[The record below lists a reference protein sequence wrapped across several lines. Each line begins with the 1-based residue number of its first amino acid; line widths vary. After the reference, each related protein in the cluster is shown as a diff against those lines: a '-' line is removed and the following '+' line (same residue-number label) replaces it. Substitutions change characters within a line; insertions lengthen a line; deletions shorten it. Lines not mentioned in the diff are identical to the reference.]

1 MRAVIVLLMLTG
13 FAWSA
18 SAEVPAT
25 KSPEEVV
32 VRLTAAIDIDTD
44 GKVAALKWV
53 NEKPSLKMF
62 TNAVTPE
69 VTQWKFEPGTLNG
82 VPAATRTY
90 LTLALLAKANEAGG
104 ISLSVKAAST
114 GMNLSNPV
122 VPSYPAAGVVSGV
135 SAVVRA
141 IVDFDVN
148 GKGTIRST
156 EYTASRS
163 RYEKHFLKAVTAA
176 VDAWRVEPETVGGRP
191 VAGTVSIPFV
201 FCVQGDWCAKRRA
214 AAKGEGNPTPVALDS
229 AAKLRSEVEGLS
241 IGSIAS

>member
-1 MRAVIVLLMLTG
+1 MRAVVVFLMLAG
-13 FAWSA
+13 FGWNA
-18 SAEVPAT
+18 SAEAPA

-44 GKVAALKWV
+44 GKVTALKWL
-53 NEKPSLKMF
+53 NEKPALNVF

-82 VPAATRTY
+82 APAATRTY
-90 LTLALLAKANEAGG
+90 LALAILAKPNETGG
-104 ISLSVKAAST
+104 ISLTVKGAST

-122 VPSYPAAGVVSGV
+122 VPRYPTAGMVYGV
-135 SAVVRA
+135 NATVRA
-141 IVDFDVN
+141 IVNFDVN

-163 RYEKHFLKAVTAA
+163 RYDKHFLKAVTTA
-176 VDAWRVEPETVGGRP
+176 VDAWRVEPEIVGGRP

-214 AAKGEGNPTPVALDS
+214 AAKGEDNTTPMALDS
-229 AAKLRSEVEGLS
+229 AAKLRSEVEGLP

>member
-1 MRAVIVLLMLTG
+1 MRAVVVFLMLVG

-18 SAEVPAT
+18 SAEAPE

-32 VRLTAAIDIDTD
+32 IRLTAAVDIDTD
-44 GKVAALKWV
+44 GRVTTLKWL
-53 NEKPSLKMF
+53 NEKPALKIF
-62 TNAVTPE
+62 TNVVTPE

-82 VPAATRTY
+82 APAATRTY
-90 LTLALLAKANEAGG
+90 LALAILARPNEAGG
-104 ISLSVKAAST
+104 VSLTVKAAST

-122 VPSYPAAGVVSGV
+122 VPSYPTAGVLNGV
-135 SAVVRA
+135 NATVRA

-148 GKGTIRST
+148 GKGTISST

-163 RYEKHFLKAVTAA
+163 RYDKHFLKAVTAA

-201 FCVQGDWCAKRRA
+201 FCVQGDWCAKQSA
-214 AAKGEGNPTPVALDS
+214 GIKGEDNTTPVALDS
-229 AAKLRSEVEGLS
+229 AAKLRSKVEGLS